1 MQSVRATIT
10 TLVLLL
16 GLSLGVWWALREHD
30 HRYDREI
37 LSVARQYGLAPGL
50 VKALVWRESRFRAG
64 IRGSHEEIGLMQLQP
79 TTAQEWAD
87 ARRAT
92 GFTAEH
98 LLDPRTNLQAGCF
111 YLNKVVRRYPRAD
124 NPWPYALADY
134 NAGRGN
140 VLRWIKGPAET
151 NSAAFVAAIAFPTT
165 REYVRTILERAPR
178 YEAEFR

>member
-1 MQSVRATIT
+1 MRAAIT
-10 TLVLLL
+10 SLLL
-16 GLSLGVWWALREHD
+16 LVGLSTGVWWALREHD

-37 LSVARQYGLAPGL
+37 LVTARRYGLSPGL

-64 IRGSHEEIGLMQLQP
+64 IRGNHEEIGLMQLQP

-87 ARRAT
+87 ASRNPA
-92 GFTAEH
+92 FTAEH
-98 LLDPRTNLQAGCF
+98 LLDAGTNLQAGCF
-111 YLNKVVRRYPRAD
+111 FLSKIVRRYPRAD

-140 VLRWIKGPAET
+140 VLRWLKGPAET
-151 NSAAFVAAIAFPTT
+151 NSAAFLAAITFPTT
-165 REYVRTILERAPR
+165 REYVRAILERTPR